1 MLLQI
6 LSLLAIFI
14 GEALCIYSEML
25 IAKGGSWAWTL
36 FLITLAGIPLLV
48 GYRYGY
54 QAFESMWPVMVISVV
69 SILIVEP
76 MLVWSMFEETP
87 SWGSVAGFICG
98 VVGLFLTL
106 KY

>member
-1 MLLQI
+1 MWLQI

-25 IAKGGSWAWTL
+25 IAKGGGWLWTL
-36 FLITLAGIPLLV
+36 FLITLAGVPLLV

-54 QAFESMWPVMVISVV
+54 LAFESMWPVMVISVV
-69 SILIVEP
+69 SILVVEP
-76 MLVWSMFEETP
+76 LLVWSMFRETP
-87 SWGSVAGFICG
+87 SWGSVAGFVCG
-98 VVGLFLTL
+98 VVGLFLAL